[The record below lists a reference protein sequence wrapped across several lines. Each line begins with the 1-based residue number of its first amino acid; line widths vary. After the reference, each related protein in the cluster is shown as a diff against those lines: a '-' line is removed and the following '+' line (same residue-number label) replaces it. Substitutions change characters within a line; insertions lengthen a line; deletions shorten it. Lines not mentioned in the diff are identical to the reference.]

1 MQFKQT
7 ISFKTVGQQTVGK
20 FNKKIEKEWTL
31 TNRRRKKLKKMVRIS
46 EKKASGE
53 LERMTDEET

>member
-7 ISFKTVGQQTVGK
+7 ISFKTVGQQTLGK
-20 FNKKIEKEWTL
+20 FNKKKWERMDINKPEKE
-31 TNRRRKKLKKMVRIS
+31 NLKKRVRIS